1 MSTLASS
8 VAEIMRERARGKE
21 WFDALPN
28 ERKWGLGDVLVLG
41 DFDWRYWGFDHRPTR
56 AFLLGADAARIN
68 WEVQGV

>member
-1 MSTLASS
+1 MADGDNPETGDPYGG
-8 VAEIMRERARGKE
+8 RGKE